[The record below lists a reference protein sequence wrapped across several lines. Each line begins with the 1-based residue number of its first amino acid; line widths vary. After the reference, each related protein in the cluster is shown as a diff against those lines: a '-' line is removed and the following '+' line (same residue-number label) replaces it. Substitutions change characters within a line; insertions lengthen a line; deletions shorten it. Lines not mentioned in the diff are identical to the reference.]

1 MSSANGSDDFCTLGT
16 AVDQGDRAGND
27 PAASLGEGSRIY
39 GKENCPHTK
48 RARAALPRARFVDV
62 LADPTA
68 LEEMLRL
75 SGGVRRIP
83 VIVHGGE
90 RGDAVEIGFK
100 RGA

>member
-1 MSSANGSDDFCTLGT
+1 MSSKNGSDDFCTLGP
-16 AVDQGDRAGND
+16 AAPQDDQAGNA
-27 PAASLGEGSRIY
+27 PAACQGEGARIY
-39 GKENCPHTK
+39 GKKDCPHTK
-48 RARAALPRARFVDV
+48 RARVALPRARFVDV
-62 LADPTA
+62 LADPVA

-83 VIVHGGE
+83 VIVRSGE